1 MKKQYISCDVCQDLI
16 PLVKD
21 QVASED
27 SITLVS
33 EHVASCTM
41 CQQLIDKHEL
51 SADIPINDKRVLSAI
66 HRKFYLGGLILLGA
80 GTLFGIYLT
89 NSMGIFYNFAVMPLM
104 GALGYFT
111 FRRFWL
117 FVPFVIGI
125 VTFIWTAVPMLQNK
139 LENVIL
145 ACTFY
150 AAIYA
155 VLCLLGGVA
164 ALLLHFA
171 FTKETRPKVA
181 DGS

>member
-21 QVASED
+21 HVASED
-27 SITLVS
+27 SITLVTD
-33 EHVASCTM
+33 HAASCPM
-41 CQQLIDKHEL
+41 CRQLIDNKEL
-51 SADIPINDKRVLSAI
+51 SADMPINDKKVLSAI
-66 HRKFYLGGLILLGA
+66 HRKFYFAGLIILVA

-117 FVPFVIGI
+117 FVPVAIGI
-125 VTFIWTAVPMLQNK
+125 LTFLWAALPML
-139 LENVIL
+139 LDGTENVVL

-155 VLCLLGGVA
+155 ALCLLGGLA

-171 FTKETRPKVA
+171 FTKEHIH
-181 DGS
+181 S